1 MQTTIK
7 THADTETLEMIFTPA
22 AMDRIETYVENILS
36 TFARGND
43 EQINAG
49 LVWYGVA
56 KNEAQ
61 RVANECEITL
71 DTAAHILAVL
81 SPSVSWGNQVNY
93 TIPFIRAVQNGA
105 SAHGVK
111 APFFGANKVK
121 AARIL
126 DGDFSAL
133 SGVKV
138 EMFYA
143 NIMGDGSVATI
154 DRHALRVAL
163 GMDASPEKCRELLSA
178 KSTARLEVIAAYHLA
193 AARLGYDVA
202 SVQAV
207 TWVIFRGRAG

>member
-1 MQTTIK
+1 MQNAI
-7 THADTETLEMIFTPA
+7 ADAVNTDQLDGMFDQDAVE
-22 AMDRIETYVENILS
+22 RIESYTHNIVS

-43 EQINAG
+43 DQIEAG
-49 LVWYGVA
+49 LVWYPNA
-56 KNEAQ
+56 RNEAA
-61 RVANECEITL
+61 RVASECDISL
-71 DTAAHILAVL
+71 DCAAHIIAVL

-93 TIPFIRAVQNGA
+93 TIPFVKAVQNGA
-105 SAHGVK
+105 SAYGVK
-111 APFFGANKVK
+111 APFYGANKAK

-138 EMFYA
+138 EAFYR
-143 NIMGDGSVATI
+143 NIMGGTDVATI

-163 GMDASPEKCRELLSA
+163 GRDASPSECSALLSK

-207 TWVIFRGRAG
+207 TWVVFRGKAG